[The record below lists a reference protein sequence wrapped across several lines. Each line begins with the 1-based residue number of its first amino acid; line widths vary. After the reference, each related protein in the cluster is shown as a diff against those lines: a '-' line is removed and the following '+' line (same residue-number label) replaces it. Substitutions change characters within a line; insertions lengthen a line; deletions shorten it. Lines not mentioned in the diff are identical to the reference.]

1 MNDEWKRLDD
11 PGEPITFSNGTTLAG
26 LGGAG
31 SVRQRRPDSGRLRS
45 AVPPAALDTSAGFE
59 RALAELR
66 IHEQETI
73 TLDAS
78 ELRTG
83 ADDTLRLTPALA
95 VGDDA
100 PRVVLYQDESGGISW
115 HFAPTA
121 ADPGLVRG
129 GLRTQQLPPLPH
141 FVIPLR
147 TAAARSSL
155 RVGLPRR
162 NLRGPISVVG
172 RKLFKV
178 LVLPV
183 LSALLADPLR
193 WFGEKVERRYRQQL
207 IWQLTPD
214 NYRQAPQAAAEAAA
228 PAAEMLPTVDWSRL
242 RHGPVLLL
250 LHGIFSS
257 VEGMLAGLP
266 RSAMQSWHDRYQG
279 RVLAFNHLTVSRSP
293 EENAR
298 DLLTA
303 IERELPGVTLTVD
316 ILSHSRGGIVA
327 RTLAERAEELLA
339 LSGSGCR
346 VRSVYFVATPNSGSP
361 LGDAEHLVDMID
373 LFTNCLTAFPDGPA
387 AYSIEVLLGLVMLV
401 ANAGVRGLPGIAA
414 LGTCGS
420 YVTDTLNRASHQP
433 SPALYSAAAADFAP
447 QPGRDNGWL
456 IDRFGDPLMDR
467 VFAADGRPVA
477 NDLVV
482 PQRSVFAANGHPS
495 FPIASPL
502 VFGTADGVWHSAF
515 FAEPRTITH
524 IGAHFDRVTQVALA
538 RRPRFRR
545 ADPTTRGGASGF
557 EPTSKEAPSVPARQ
571 DYTVVR
577 DPKLDFPGH
586 LEAGARAN
594 LVVRL
599 ELPGAGPTPAERMSL
614 AFEPGSEAIE
624 LVAEVSA
631 PGFTVEGQRHATL
644 RLLRERDTALE
655 SASFRLK
662 AIDPG
667 SQPLERTIVVSF
679 FRGNDCVGG
688 VSQQTVVVPR
698 GCATPTANGTVRCSP
713 VHVAAQHREAA
724 DLLVCLRRSAIGK
737 DVFELSLRS
746 QVPGE
751 EYESRAFGS
760 FDLDGK
766 KLPCYLGEALDPI
779 FDRFPGADVANDK
792 LDAVLA
798 KWNEDLLTTLADL
811 GKQLWTHLPEP
822 FRAEYLRL
830 MALDER
836 PRSLFILS
844 DELSFPWEIVR
855 PSGVI
860 HDRYEEL
867 QPLGVAHVLGRW
879 RPGIGA
885 RPQPQALP
893 VTSMAIIVPNAADSG
908 LPWAAEEVAQLRQ
921 LLPFAH
927 PITPAKRKQLQ
938 QLLADDDAQIVHFSG
953 HGYSGANADL
963 TALVLEGGE
972 SITAMAFA
980 ASRLGSTHQPV
991 LFLNACTVGRGGRV
1005 LGRAGGF
1012 AGNCIESGWSGVVAP
1027 YWPVLDASAAKF
1039 GVAFYRKLKAG
1050 RTIGE
1055 ALCELRSESPDD
1067 PTAQA
1072 YAYFGDPFARVLLL

>member
-433 SPALYSAAAADFAP
+433 SPALYGAAAADFEP

-456 IDRFGDPLMDR
+456 IAHFSRLADPLIDRVFTLGGDPL
-467 VFAADGRPVA
+467 A

-482 PQRSVFAANGHPS
+482 PTDSVFATNGHPS
-495 FPIASPL
+495 FPIDDPL
-502 VFGTADGVWHSAF
+502 LYDVADGIWHTAF
-515 FAEPRTITH
+515 FAEARTIAH
-524 IGAHFDRVTQVALA
+524 IDAHLDRVQQAALA
-538 RRPRFRR
+538 RRPSFRR
-545 ADPTTRGGASGF
+545 GTRGGTRGGTLGATTRAYPAN
-557 EPTSKEAPSVPARQ
+557 EVAPWRRAAAGH
-571 DYTVVR
+571 DDTLTR
-577 DPKLDFPGH
+577 DPQLDFCAR
-586 LEAGARAN
+586 LEAGASAD

-599 ELPGAGPTPAERMSL
+599 ELPASEAAPAGRMTL
-614 AFEPGSEAIE
+614 AFAAGSDEIE

-631 PGFTVEGQRHATL
+631 PGFRVDGPRHTPL
-644 RLLRERDTALE
+644 YLLRERDPKLERATFRLTALD
-655 SASFRLK
+655 A
-662 AIDPG
+662 G
-667 SQPLERTIVVSF
+667 SEPLERMIVVSF

-688 VSQQTVVVPR
+688 ITHYTVVVPH
-698 GCATPTANGTVRCSP
+698 GYSEPTQNSAGRSDVLRVSLQP
-713 VHVAAQHREAA
+713 REAA
-724 DLLVCLRRSAIGK
+724 DLVVCLRRPQTGR

-746 QVPGE
+746 QITGE
-751 EYESRAFGS
+751 EYEARGFGS
-760 FDLDGK
+760 LDLDGK
-766 KLPCYLGEALDPI
+766 ELATYLTDALDPS
-779 FDRFPGADVANDK
+779 FACFPGDD
-792 LDAVLA
+792 
-798 KWNEDLLTTLADL
+798 LADADYDAALAAWNLHFLARLAEL
-811 GKQLWTHLPEP
+811 GKQLWLHLPQP
-822 FRAEYLRL
+822 FRTEYLRL
-830 MALDER
+830 MALANP
-836 PRSLFILS
+836 PRSLFIFS

-855 PSGVI
+855 PSGI
-860 HDRYEEL
+860 INGDYCEL
-867 QPLGVAHVLGRW
+867 PPLGVAHLLGRW

-893 VTSMAIIVPNAADSG
+893 VTRMAIVVPGAEHSA
-908 LPWAAEEVAQLRQ
+908 LPWAADEVRQLHA
-921 LLPFAH
+921 LLPFAQRVA
-927 PITPAKRKQLQ
+927 PATLQ
-938 QLLADDDAQIVHFSG
+938 QVGRLLSDGDAQIVHFSG
-953 HGYSGANADL
+953 HGDSGRQRRP
-963 TALVLEGGE
+963 GG
-972 SITAMAFA
+972 A
-980 ASRLGSTHQPV
+980 
-991 LFLNACTVGRGGRV
+991 
-1005 LGRAGGF
+1005 
-1012 AGNCIESGWSGVVAP
+1012 
-1027 YWPVLDASAAKF
+1027 
-1039 GVAFYRKLKAG
+1039 
-1050 RTIGE
+1050 
-1055 ALCELRSESPDD
+1055 
-1067 PTAQA
+1067 
-1072 YAYFGDPFARVLLL
+1072 